1 VQGDRG
7 NSWGLGKGKNK
18 RIHTEALATLSP
30 RAQRMFSTTDCWEE
44 VDEPLPYVGWN
55 SGGELAEDAAAR
67 L

>member
-1 VQGDRG
+1 MQGARG

-30 RAQRMFSTTDCWEE
+30 RAQRMFSLNCFKKG